1 MPRTSRPSPET
12 LQLRV
17 TSPPTAAERTVR
29 LATVPLVPWPLAA
42 AVGGAVAALVGW
54 LCLVGVAGV
63 AWFTASA
70 IPLTDVLQFCAQ
82 LWLLGHGGG
91 ARIAGSTITLV
102 PLGLTLMGVLLTGGV
117 GRFAGGQ
124 ARLARPTA
132 VSLPERL
139 ALAGQV
145 AGLTAVGYGVVA
157 AAMALTGSGMDALGP
172 VLVGP
177 LLISGIAGLVGALSG
192 LGLRLDVLLPR
203 GVAAVLR
210 GGATGAVALVALGA
224 VVLGLALLL
233 GADQVAAIE
242 DGLGMDAPGRFV
254 WAVTTMVYLPTA
266 LVWAVSWALGGG
278 FTVGAGSLV
287 SLSGTKLGMLPA
299 IPLLG
304 ALPPV
309 GAAPESALAWLA
321 GGAVAGALA
330 GIVTVGRL
338 APPAR
343 RVGSAANAALASIA
357 AGTVTSGLLLG
368 AAWAATG
375 ALGSLRLVE
384 LGPRLLEL
392 SLIAA
397 PLLVMSALLA
407 GMVRWVL
414 GVVRAGGG
422 PSLG

>member
-1 MPRTSRPSPET
+1 
-12 LQLRV
+12 
-17 TSPPTAAERTVR
+17 
-29 LATVPLVPWPLAA
+29 
-42 AVGGAVAALVGW
+42 
-54 LCLVGVAGV
+54 
-63 AWFTASA
+63 
-70 IPLTDVLQFCAQ
+70 
-82 LWLLGHGGG
+82 
-91 ARIAGSTITLV
+91 
-102 PLGLTLMGVLLTGGV
+102 
-117 GRFAGGQ
+117 
-124 ARLARPTA
+124 
-132 VSLPERL
+132 
-139 ALAGQV
+139 
-145 AGLTAVGYGVVA
+145 
-157 AAMALTGSGMDALGP
+157 
-172 VLVGP
+172 
-177 LLISGIAGLVGALSG
+177 
-192 LGLRLDVLLPR
+192 LRLDVLLPR

-224 VVLGLALLL
+224 VVVGLALWL

-266 LVWAVSWALGGG
+266 LIWAICWALGGG

-330 GIVTVGRL
+330 GIVTVRRL
-338 APPAR
+338 APPVR

-357 AGTVTSGLLLG
+357 AGALTAVLLLG

-392 SLIAA
+392 SLIAP
-397 PLLVMSALLA
+397 PLLLMSALLA
-407 GMVRWVL
+407 GMVCWVL